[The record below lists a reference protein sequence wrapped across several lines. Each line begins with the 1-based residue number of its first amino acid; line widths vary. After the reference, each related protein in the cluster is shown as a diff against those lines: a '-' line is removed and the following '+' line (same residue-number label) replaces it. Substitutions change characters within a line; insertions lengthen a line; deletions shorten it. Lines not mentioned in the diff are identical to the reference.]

1 METFASNMKMEI
13 MKKDPPFGEESLK
26 AGMYDDGIAWSIWV
40 AWFWQGTGVKLA
52 WVVHQNEAMSVY
64 HK

>member
-26 AGMYDDGIAWSIWV
+26 AGMYDDGGAWSTHNTQV
-40 AWFWQGTGVKLA
+40 VLTG
-52 WVVHQNEAMSVY
+52 HRGEACMSGLS
-64 HK
+64 K